1 MAQTCQVDSMT
12 RNLELCGNLGVSLG
26 DCVKML
32 AEGLGWLSDTN
43 IGTRVA
49 NPLVETTKI

>member
-1 MAQTCQVDSMT
+1 MKNYEQNLNHWNAMAQNCQVDSMT

-32 AEGLGWLSDTN
+32 AEGLGQFSD
-43 IGTRVA
+43 
-49 NPLVETTKI
+49 

>member
-1 MAQTCQVDSMT
+1 MAQNCQVDSMT

-32 AEGLGWLSDTN
+32 AEGLGWFSD
-43 IGTRVA
+43 
-49 NPLVETTKI
+49 